1 MNRTVKCEYCQSVV
15 DARER
20 YCPSCG
26 SPLPEAPPQPTSGNQ
41 AQPVNRRG
49 RAAALLLLLLALL
62 GAGWLITSLIS
73 MAEVGQKG
81 GGFSAALEAIEE
93 DPTDTDSYKVVITSY
108 LEQSRTEMAWNYAF
122 LLVQQA
128 PGEETGSWCVE
139 TFRSHGREIEAVRLA
154 LLSDALSGE
163 SALFPLVAD
172 TTLDTL
178 MPTSPLRQAL
188 ELLLGKS
195 AGLITL
201 ADLQDI
207 TYLSIGSEDPLSG
220 GRTVAIGYNP
230 AGTDAGAVT
239 FQVEG
244 GDLSNGLGLFCF
256 QGLLRLEVREKRVDA
271 EELLLPNL
279 TALATGSGTL
289 TDLTALSSLTDLEEL
304 TILNSPLTS
313 LAGVD
318 ALPNLKS
325 LNLTNTDLTDLSV
338 LPALKGLTSLTLV
351 DNDGL
356 TSVASLAQMSQLTS
370 LSLTGQAIT
379 DLSPIAGLIG
389 LKELSVID
397 TGVRNTAFLTN
408 LTGLTSLTF
417 TSNDEVEQVPE
428 LGGLTNLTR
437 LVLES
442 DEAFES
448 QADMAALTNL
458 TSLELL
464 STKDLS
470 YLLPL
475 SNLEELTLYFTRS
488 ETDLSALAGLTRLRR
503 LDLRGETSF
512 YAIYDTSLVGLSGL
526 RGLPLEELDLGG
538 HTVYGPLDPV
548 LTISTLQV
556 LDLSDV
562 DAEGTNFSL
571 LSGLKELRRLD
582 LSGFRD
588 MVDTPPGPGDL
599 YWSYEAGPASAFVES
614 LAGFTGLEEL
624 DLSNCGVTDISPLSG
639 LTSLTRLDLS
649 GNSIS
654 DLTPLSGLTG
664 LTYLNLSGN
673 PIPDYGPVEDRDGLV
688 LIR

>member
-1 MNRTVKCEYCQSVV
+1 MKATVKCEYCQSVV

-26 SPLPEAPPQPTSGNQ
+26 SPLPEAPSQPPSGVQ
-41 AQPVNRRG
+41 AQPVNRRA
-49 RAAALLLLLLALL
+49 RAGVLLLLLLALL
-62 GAGWLITSLIS
+62 GAGWLTVSLFS
-73 MAEVGQKG
+73 MAG
-81 GGFSAALEAIEE
+81 GGRNSGGLTAALNAIEE
-93 DPTDTDSYKVVITSY
+93 NPADTDSYQVVITSY
-108 LEQSRTEMAWNYAF
+108 LEQSQTELASNYAF
-122 LLVQQA
+122 LLVEQA

-139 TFRSHGREIEAVRLA
+139 AFRSYGRESEAVRLA

-163 SALFPLVAD
+163 SSLFPLVAD
-172 TTLDTL
+172 TTLDAL

-220 GRTVAIGYNP
+220 GRTVAIGYDP
-230 AGTDAGAVT
+230 AGTDAGAVS

-244 GDLSNGLGLFCF
+244 GSLSDGLGLFCF
-256 QGLLRLEVREKRVDA
+256 QGLLRLEVREKQVGA

-279 TALATGSGTL
+279 TALTTGSGTL
-289 TDLTALSSLTDLEEL
+289 TDLTALSSLTGLEEL
-304 TILNSPLTS
+304 TILNCPLTS
-313 LAGVD
+313 LSGVD
-318 ALPNLKS
+318 ALPSLKS
-325 LNLTNTDLTDLSV
+325 LNLTGTDLTDLSV
-338 LPALKGLTSLTLV
+338 LPALEGLTSLTLA

-356 TSVASLAQMSQLTS
+356 TSVASLAQMSQLAS

-379 DLSPIAGLIG
+379 DLSPIAGLTG
-389 LKELSVID
+389 LKELSVHD
-397 TGVRNTAFLTN
+397 TGVRSTAFLTN

-428 LGGLTNLTR
+428 LGGLTGLTH

-448 QADMAALTNL
+448 QADMAALTSL

-464 STKDLS
+464 STKELS

-475 SNLEELTLYFTRS
+475 SHLEELTLYFTRS
-488 ETDLSALAGLTRLRR
+488 ETDLSALAGFPQLRR

-512 YAIYDTSLVGLSGL
+512 YAIYDTSLVGLGGL
-526 RGLPLEELDLGG
+526 QGLPLEELDLGG

-556 LDLSDV
+556 LDLSEV
-562 DAEGTNFSL
+562 DAEGTSFSL

-599 YWSYEAGPASAFVES
+599 YWSYEAGPASAFVEP
-614 LAGFTGLEEL
+614 LAGLTWLEEL
-624 DLSNCGVTDISPLSG
+624 DLSDCGVSDIAPLSG
-639 LTSLTRLDLS
+639 LTGLTRLDLS

-673 PIPDYGPVEDRDGLV
+673 PIPDFSPVEDRDGLI

>member
-1 MNRTVKCEYCQSVV
+1 MKTTVKCEYCQSVV
-15 DARER
+15 DAGER

-26 SPLPEAPPQPTSGNQ
+26 SPLPEAPHQPPSGVQ
-41 AQPVNRRG
+41 APPVSRRA
-49 RAAALLLLLLALL
+49 RAAVLLILLLALL
-62 GAGWLITSLIS
+62 GAGWLTVSLIN
-73 MAEVGQKG
+73 MADGRKG
-81 GGFSAALEAIEE
+81 GGLSAALEAIEE

-108 LEQSRTEMAWNYAF
+108 LEQSQTEIACNYAF
-122 LLVQQA
+122 LLVKQA
-128 PGEETGSWCVE
+128 PDEETGSWCVE
-139 TFRSHGREIEAVRLA
+139 TFRRYGREIEAVRLA

-163 SALFPLVAD
+163 STLFPPVAD

-207 TYLSIGSEDPLSG
+207 TYLSVGSEDPLSG
-220 GRTVAIGYNP
+220 GRTVTIGYDP

-244 GDLSNGLGLFCF
+244 GNLSNGLGLFCF
-256 QGLLRLEVREKRVDA
+256 QGLLRLEVREKQVGA

-279 TALATGSGTL
+279 TALTTGSSTL
-289 TDLTALSSLTDLEEL
+289 TDLTALSSLTNLEEL

-379 DLSPIAGLIG
+379 DLSPIAGLTG
-389 LKELSVID
+389 LRELSVND
-397 TGVRNTAFLTN
+397 TGVRNTAFLAN

-428 LGGLTNLTR
+428 LGGLTSLTQ
-437 LVLES
+437 LVVES

-488 ETDLSALAGLTRLRR
+488 EADLSALAGLTRLRR

-512 YAIYDTSLVGLSGL
+512 YAIYDTSLVGLSSL
-526 RGLPLEELDLGG
+526 QGLPLEELDLGG

-556 LDLSDV
+556 LDLSEA

-599 YWSYEAGPASAFVES
+599 YWSYEAGPASAFVEP
-614 LAGFTGLEEL
+614 LAGLTWLEEL
-624 DLSNCGVTDISPLSG
+624 DLSNCGVTDITPLSG
-639 LTSLTRLDLS
+639 LTSLTWLNLS
-649 GNSIS
+649 DNSIS

-673 PIPDYGPVEDRDGLV
+673 PIPDYGPVEDRDGLI
-688 LIR
+688 LIQ

>member
-1 MNRTVKCEYCQSVV
+1 MKATVKCEYCQSIV
-15 DARER
+15 DAGER

-26 SPLPEAPPQPTSGNQ
+26 SPLPAAPPAPAAAQ
-41 AQPVNRRG
+41 APQASRRS
-49 RAAALLLLLLALL
+49 RAAVLLLLLLALL
-62 GAGWLITSLIS
+62 GAGWVVTALLS
-73 MAEVGQKG
+73 AG
-81 GGFSAALEAIEE
+81 GGGGQGNLESALEAIQN
-93 DPTDTDSYKVVITSY
+93 DTADTDSYEVVIASY
-108 LEQSRTEMAWNYAF
+108 LEQNRTELAWNYAY
-122 LLVQQA
+122 LMVEQA

-139 TFRSHGREIEAVRLA
+139 TFRSYGQEILAVRLA

-163 SALFPLVAD
+163 ATLFPQVAD
-172 TTLDTL
+172 TTLDVL
-178 MPTSPLRQAL
+178 MPGSPLRQAL

-207 TYLSIGSEDPLSG
+207 TYLSVGSEDPLSG
-220 GRTVAIGYNP
+220 GRTVAIGYDP
-230 AGTDAGAVT
+230 AGTEAGAVT

-244 GDLSNGLGLFCF
+244 GDLSDGLGLFCF

-271 EELLLPNL
+271 QEFLLPHL

-289 TDLTALSSLTDLEEL
+289 TDLTPLASLTGLEEL

-370 LSLTGQAIT
+370 LSLSGGAIT
-379 DLSPIAGLIG
+379 DLSPIAGLTG

-397 TGVRNTAFLTN
+397 TGVTNTAFLAG

-428 LGGLTNLTR
+428 LGGLTNLTH

-442 DEAFES
+442 DETFES
-448 QADMAALTNL
+448 QADMAALTAL

-488 ETDLSALAGLTRLRR
+488 ETDLSALGGLTHLRK

-512 YAIYDTSLVGLSGL
+512 YTIYDTSLVGLSGL
-526 RGLPLEELDLGG
+526 QGLPLEELDLGG
-538 HTVYGPLDPV
+538 HSVYGPLDPV
-548 LTISTLQV
+548 LTIPTLQV
-556 LDLSDV
+556 LDLSEV
-562 DAEGTNFSL
+562 DAEGTDFSL
-571 LSGLKELRRLD
+571 LSGLTQLRRLD

-599 YWSYEAGPASAFVES
+599 YWSYEAGPASAFVEP
-614 LAGFTGLEEL
+614 LAGLTWLEEL
-624 DLSNCGVTDISPLSG
+624 DLSDCGVSDITPLAG
-639 LTSLTRLDLS
+639 LTNLTWLDLS
-649 GNSIS
+649 SNSIS

-673 PIPDYGPVEDRDGLV
+673 PIPDYGPVEDRGGLI

>member
-1 MNRTVKCEYCQSVV
+1 MKATVKCEYCQSVV
-15 DARER
+15 DAGER

-26 SPLPEAPPQPTSGNQ
+26 SPLPAAPPPPPAAAQ
-41 AQPVNRRG
+41 APQASRRG
-49 RAAALLLLLLALL
+49 RAVVLLLLLLTLLGVGWLVTALL
-62 GAGWLITSLIS
+62 SI
-73 MAEVGQKG
+73 G
-81 GGFSAALEAIEE
+81 GGGGQGDLESALEAIEN
-93 DPTDTDSYKVVITSY
+93 DTADTDAYEVAITSC
-108 LEQSRTEMAWNYAF
+108 LEQNRTEMAWNYAF
-122 LLVQQA
+122 LMVEQA
-128 PGEETGSWCVE
+128 PGEETGRWCVE
-139 TFRSHGREIEAVRLA
+139 TFRSQGQEILAVRLA
-154 LLSDALSGE
+154 LLSDTLSGE
-163 SALFPLVAD
+163 ATLFPLVAD
-172 TTLDTL
+172 TTVDVL
-178 MPTSPLRQAL
+178 MPGSPLRQAL

-207 TYLSIGSEDPLSG
+207 TYLSVGSEDPLSG
-220 GRTVAIGYNP
+220 GRTVAMGYDP

-256 QGLLRLEVREKRVDA
+256 QGLLRLEVREKQVEA
-271 EELLLPNL
+271 EELLLPHL
-279 TALATGSGTL
+279 TALTTASGTL
-289 TDLTALSSLTDLEEL
+289 TDLTPLSSLTGLEEL

-318 ALPNLKS
+318 ALTGLKS

-379 DLSPIAGLIG
+379 DLSPIAGLTG
-389 LKELSVID
+389 LKELSVND
-397 TGVRNTAFLTN
+397 TGVTNTAFLAG

-428 LGGLTNLTR
+428 LGGLTNLTH

-442 DEAFES
+442 DETFES
-448 QADMAALTNL
+448 QADMAALTAL

-488 ETDLSALAGLTRLRR
+488 ETDLSALGGLTHLRK

-526 RGLPLEELDLGG
+526 QGLPLEELDLGG

-548 LTISTLQV
+548 LTIPTLQV
-556 LDLSDV
+556 LDLSEV
-562 DAEGTNFSL
+562 DAEGTDFSL
-571 LSGLKELRRLD
+571 LSGLTQLRRLD

-599 YWSYEAGPASAFVES
+599 YWSYEAGPASAFVEP
-614 LAGFTGLEEL
+614 LAGLTWLEEL
-624 DLSNCGVTDISPLSG
+624 DLSDCGVSDITPLAG

-649 GNSIS
+649 GNSVS

-664 LTYLNLSGN
+664 LTYLNVSGN
-673 PIPDYGPVEDRDGLV
+673 PIPDYGPVEDRDGLI

>member
-1 MNRTVKCEYCQSVV
+1 MKTTVKCEYCQSVV
-15 DARER
+15 DARQR

-26 SPLPEAPPQPTSGNQ
+26 SPLPEAQHQSPSVDQQP
-41 AQPVNRRG
+41 ANRRT
-49 RAAALLLLLLALL
+49 RSVVPLLLLLVLL
-62 GAGWLITSLIS
+62 GASWLSFSLIN
-73 MAEVGQKG
+73 MTDAGQNG
-81 GGFSAALEAIEE
+81 GGFSAALETIEE
-93 DPTDTDSYKVVITSY
+93 DPTDVDSYKIVITNY
-108 LEQSRTEMAWNYAF
+108 LEQNRTDMAYNYAF
-122 LLVQQA
+122 LLVKQA
-128 PGEETGSWCVE
+128 PDEETGRWCME
-139 TFRSHGREIEAVRLA
+139 IFQNYGLEIEAVRFA

-163 SALFPLVAD
+163 SFFFPLVAD

-188 ELLLGKS
+188 ELRLGKS
-195 AGLITL
+195 ASLITL

-220 GRTVAIGYNP
+220 GRTVTIGYDP
-230 AGTDAGAVT
+230 TGTDVGAVT

-244 GDLSNGLGLFCF
+244 GNLNNGLGLFCF
-256 QGLLRLEVREKRVDA
+256 QGLLRLEVHENQVGT

-279 TALATGSGTL
+279 IALTTSSGTL
-289 TDLTALSSLTDLEEL
+289 TDLTDLSSLTNLEEL

-356 TSVASLAQMSQLTS
+356 TSVASLTQMSQLTR

-379 DLSPIAGLIG
+379 DLSPIAGLTG
-389 LKELSVID
+389 LKELSVCD
-397 TGVRNTAFLTN
+397 TGVRSTAFLTN

-428 LGGLTNLTR
+428 LGGLTNLTH

-442 DEAFES
+442 DETFES
-448 QADMAALTNL
+448 QSDMAALTAL

-488 ETDLSALAGLTRLRR
+488 ETDLSPLAGLTKLRR

-512 YAIYDTSLVGLSGL
+512 YAIYDTSLVGLGGL
-526 RGLPLEELDLGG
+526 QNLPLEGLDLGG

-548 LTISTLQV
+548 LTISTLQE
-556 LDLSDV
+556 LDLSEV

-571 LSGLKELRRLD
+571 LSGLQELRRLN

-599 YWSYEAGPASAFVES
+599 YWSYEAGPASTFVEP
-614 LAGFTGLEEL
+614 LVGLTRLEEL
-624 DLSNCGVTDISPLSG
+624 NLSNCGVTDITPLSQ
-639 LTSLTRLDLS
+639 LTSLTWLDLS

-654 DLTPLSGLTG
+654 NLTPLSGLVG

-673 PIPDYGPVEDRDGLV
+673 PIPDYGPVEDRDGLI

>member
-1 MNRTVKCEYCQSVV
+1 MKTTVKCEYCQSVV
-15 DARER
+15 DAGER

-26 SPLPEAPPQPTSGNQ
+26 SPLPQAPSQPPSGSQ
-41 AQPVNRRG
+41 AQPVNRRA
-49 RAAALLLLLLALL
+49 RAGVLLLLLLALL
-62 GAGWLITSLIS
+62 GAGWLAVSLIN
-73 MAEVGQKG
+73 MADAGRNG
-81 GGFSAALEAIEE
+81 GGLSAALTAIEE
-93 DPTDTDSYKVVITSY
+93 DPADLDSYPVVITSY
-108 LEQSRTEMAWNYAF
+108 LEQGQTEMACHYAF
-122 LLVQQA
+122 LLVKQA

-139 TFRSHGREIEAVRLA
+139 TFRSYGREMDAVQLA

-163 SALFPLVAD
+163 SSLFSQVAD
-172 TTLDTL
+172 TPLDTL
-178 MPTSPLRQAL
+178 MPGSPLRQAL

-195 AGLITL
+195 ASLITL

-220 GRTVAIGYNP
+220 GRTVAIGYDP

-239 FQVEG
+239 LQVEG
-244 GDLSNGLGLFCF
+244 GNLSNGLGLFCF
-256 QGLLRLEVREKRVDA
+256 QGLLRLEVREKQVGA

-279 TALATGSGTL
+279 TALTTGSSTL
-289 TDLTALSSLTDLEEL
+289 TDLTGLSSLANLEEL

-338 LPALKGLTSLTLV
+338 LPARKGLTSLTLA

-379 DLSPIAGLIG
+379 DLSPIAGLTG
-389 LKELSVID
+389 LKELSVHD

-428 LGGLTNLTR
+428 LGGLTNLTQ

-448 QADMAALTNL
+448 QADMASLTALTA
-458 TSLELL
+458 LELL

-475 SNLEELTLYFTRS
+475 SHLEELTLYFTRS
-488 ETDLSALAGLTRLRR
+488 ETDLSPLGGFTRLRR

-526 RGLPLEELDLGG
+526 QDLPLEELDLGG

-548 LTISTLQV
+548 LTISTLQA
-556 LDLSDV
+556 LDLSEV
-562 DAEGTNFSL
+562 DAQGTNFSL
-571 LSGLKELRRLD
+571 LSGLKELRRLN

-599 YWSYEAGPASAFVES
+599 YWSYEAGPASAFVEP
-614 LAGFTGLEEL
+614 LAGLTWLEEL
-624 DLSNCGVTDISPLSG
+624 DLSNCGVTDITPLSG
-639 LTSLTRLDLS
+639 LTGLTWLDLS
-649 GNSIS
+649 GNSVGDLAPLS
-654 DLTPLSGLTG
+654 DLAG

-673 PIPDYGPVEDRDGLV
+673 PIPDYSPVEDRDGLI

>member
-1 MNRTVKCEYCQSVV
+1 MKTTVKCEYCQSVV
-15 DARER
+15 DAGER

-26 SPLPEAPPQPTSGNQ
+26 SPLPQAP
-41 AQPVNRRG
+41 AQPPSEVPVQPVTRRA
-49 RAAALLLLLLALL
+49 RAAVLLLLLLALL
-62 GAGWLITSLIS
+62 GAGWLTVSLIS
-73 MAEVGQKG
+73 MVEIGRNG
-81 GGFSAALEAIEE
+81 GGLSAALEAIEE
-93 DPTDTDSYKVVITSY
+93 DPTDTDSYQVVITSY
-108 LEQSRTEMAWNYAF
+108 LEQSQTETACRYAF

-139 TFRSHGREIEAVRLA
+139 TFRSYGREIEAVRLA

-163 SALFPLVAD
+163 SSLFPLVAD
-172 TTLDTL
+172 TPLDTL

-201 ADLQDI
+201 SDLQDI
-207 TYLSIGSEDPLSG
+207 TYLSVGSEDPLSG
-220 GRTVAIGYNP
+220 GRMVAIGYDP

-239 FQVEG
+239 VQVEG
-244 GDLSNGLGLFCF
+244 GSLSNGLGLFCF
-256 QGLLRLEVREKRVDA
+256 QGLLRLEVREKQVGA

-279 TALATGSGTL
+279 TALTTGSNTL
-289 TDLTALSSLTDLEEL
+289 TDLTDLSTLTELEEL

-318 ALPNLKS
+318 ALPNLRS

-370 LSLTGQAIT
+370 LSLTGAAIT
-379 DLSPIAGLIG
+379 DLSPIAGLTG
-389 LKELSVID
+389 LKELSVND

-408 LTGLTSLTF
+408 LTGLTALTF

-428 LGGLTNLTR
+428 LGGLTSLTH

-448 QADMAALTNL
+448 QADMAALTAL

-488 ETDLSALAGLTRLRR
+488 EADLSPLAGLTRLRR

-526 RGLPLEELDLGG
+526 RSLPLEELDLGG

-556 LDLSDV
+556 LDLSQA

-588 MVDTPPGPGDL
+588 MVDTPPGPGEL

-614 LAGFTGLEEL
+614 LAGLTWLEEL
-624 DLSNCGVTDISPLSG
+624 DLSNCEVTDIAPLSG
-639 LTSLTRLDLS
+639 LTGLTWLDLS
-649 GNSIS
+649 GNRIG

-673 PIPDYGPVEDRDGLV
+673 PIPDYGPVEDRDGLI

>member
-1 MNRTVKCEYCQSVV
+1 MKTTVKCEYCQSVV

-26 SPLPEAPPQPTSGNQ
+26 SPLPEAPPPAPAAAQ
-41 AQPVNRRG
+41 APQASRRG
-49 RAAALLLLLLALL
+49 RAAVLLLLLLALL
-62 GAGWLITSLIS
+62 GAGWLTSSLIS
-73 MAEVGQKG
+73 MAGVSQTG
-81 GGFSAALEAIEE
+81 GGLSDALEAIEA
-93 DPTDTDSYKVVITSY
+93 DPTDTKSYEVVITNC

-122 LLVQQA
+122 LLLKQA
-128 PGEETGSWCVE
+128 PGEETGSWCME
-139 TFRSHGREIEAVRLA
+139 TFRSYGREIEAVRLA
-154 LLSDALSGE
+154 LLSDTLSGE
-163 SALFPLVAD
+163 ATLFPLVAD

-178 MPTSPLRQAL
+178 MPGSPLRQAL

-201 ADLQDI
+201 ADLQNI
-207 TYLSIGSEDPLSG
+207 TYLSVGSEDPLSG
-220 GRTVAIGYNP
+220 GRTVAIGYDP
-230 AGTDAGAVT
+230 AGTAAGAVT

-244 GDLSNGLGLFCF
+244 GSLSNGLGLFCF
-256 QGLLRLEVREKRVDA
+256 QGLLRLEVREKQVGA

-279 TALATGSGTL
+279 IALTTGSNTL
-289 TDLTALSSLTDLEEL
+289 TDLTALSSLTGLEEL

-318 ALPNLKS
+318 ALPSLKS

-379 DLSPIAGLIG
+379 DLSPIAGLTG
-389 LKELSVID
+389 LRELSVND
-397 TGVRNTAFLTN
+397 TGVRNTAFLAG

-428 LGGLTNLTR
+428 LGGLTNLTH

-448 QADMAALTNL
+448 QADMAALTAL

-488 ETDLSALAGLTRLRR
+488 ETDLSALGGLTHLRK

-526 RGLPLEELDLGG
+526 QGLPLEELDLGG

-556 LDLSDV
+556 LDLSEA

-571 LSGLKELRRLD
+571 LSGLKELRRLN

-599 YWSYEAGPASAFVES
+599 YWSYEAGPASAFVEP
-614 LAGFTGLEEL
+614 LAWLTWLEEL
-624 DLSNCGVTDISPLSG
+624 DLSNCGVTDIAPLSG

-664 LTYLNLSGN
+664 LTWLNLSGN
-673 PIPDYGPVEDRDGLV
+673 PIPDYGPVEDRDGLI

>member
-1 MNRTVKCEYCQSVV
+1 MKTTVKCEYCQSVV
-15 DARER
+15 DAGER

-26 SPLPEAPPQPTSGNQ
+26 SPLPEAPHQPPSGVQ
-41 AQPVNRRG
+41 APPVSRRA
-49 RAAALLLLLLALL
+49 RAAVLLILLLALL
-62 GAGWLITSLIS
+62 GAGWLTVSLIN
-73 MAEVGQKG
+73 MADGRKG
-81 GGFSAALEAIEE
+81 GGLSAALEAIEE

-108 LEQSRTEMAWNYAF
+108 LEQSQTEIACNYAF
-122 LLVQQA
+122 LLVKQA
-128 PGEETGSWCVE
+128 PDEETGSWCVE
-139 TFRSHGREIEAVRLA
+139 TFRRYGREIEAVRLA

-163 SALFPLVAD
+163 STLFPPVAD

-207 TYLSIGSEDPLSG
+207 TSLSVGSEDPLSG
-220 GRTVAIGYNP
+220 GRTVTIGYDP

-244 GDLSNGLGLFCF
+244 GNLSNGLGLFCF
-256 QGLLRLEVREKRVDA
+256 QGLLRLEVREKQVGA

-279 TALATGSGTL
+279 TALTTGSSTL
-289 TDLTALSSLTDLEEL
+289 TDLTALSSLTNLEEL

-379 DLSPIAGLIG
+379 DLSPIAGLTG
-389 LKELSVID
+389 LRELSVND
-397 TGVRNTAFLTN
+397 TGVRNTAFLAN

-428 LGGLTNLTR
+428 LGGLTSLTQ
-437 LVLES
+437 LVVES

-488 ETDLSALAGLTRLRR
+488 EADLSALAGLTRLRR

-512 YAIYDTSLVGLSGL
+512 YAIYDTSLVGLSSL
-526 RGLPLEELDLGG
+526 QGLPLEELDLGG

-556 LDLSDV
+556 LDLSEA

-599 YWSYEAGPASAFVES
+599 YWSYEAGPASAFVEP
-614 LAGFTGLEEL
+614 LAGLTWLEEL
-624 DLSNCGVTDISPLSG
+624 DLSNCGVTDITPLSG
-639 LTSLTRLDLS
+639 LTSLTWLNLS
-649 GNSIS
+649 DNSIS

-673 PIPDYGPVEDRDGLV
+673 PIPDYGPVEDRDGLI
-688 LIR
+688 LIQ

>member
-1 MNRTVKCEYCQSVV
+1 MKTTVKCEYCQSVV
-15 DARER
+15 DAGER

-26 SPLPEAPPQPTSGNQ
+26 SPLPEVPLQPLSGSQAP
-41 AQPVNRRG
+41 PVNRRA
-49 RAAALLLLLLALL
+49 RAAVLLFLLLALV
-62 GAGWLITSLIS
+62 GTSWLTISLIR
-73 MAEVGQKG
+73 MAGVGQNG
-81 GGFSAALEAIEE
+81 SGLSTALKAIEE
-93 DPTDTDSYKVVITSY
+93 DPADTDSYKVVITSC
-108 LEQSRTEMAWNYAF
+108 LEQSQTEMACNYAF
-122 LLVQQA
+122 SLVKQA

-139 TFRSHGREIEAVRLA
+139 TFRRYGREIEAVRLA

-163 SALFPLVAD
+163 SSLFPLVAE

-207 TYLSIGSEDPLSG
+207 TYLSIGSEDHLSG
-220 GRTVAIGYNP
+220 GRTVAIGYDP
-230 AGTDAGAVT
+230 AGTDTGAVT

-244 GDLSNGLGLFCF
+244 GSLNNGLGLFCF
-256 QGLLRLEVREKRVDA
+256 QGLLGLEVREKAVGT

-279 TALATGSGTL
+279 TALTTGSNTL

-313 LAGVD
+313 LSGVD
-318 ALPNLKS
+318 TLPNLKS
-325 LNLTNTDLTDLSV
+325 LNLTNTDLADLSV

-351 DNDGL
+351 DNDSL
-356 TSVASLAQMSQLTS
+356 TSVASLAQMSQLTN

-379 DLSPIAGLIG
+379 DLSPIAGLTG
-389 LKELSVID
+389 LKELSVNN
-397 TGVRNTAFLTN
+397 TGVSNTAFLTN
-408 LTGLTSLTF
+408 LTSLTSLTF

-428 LGGLTNLTR
+428 LGGLTSLTQ

-448 QADMAALTNL
+448 QADMTGLTAL

-464 STKDLS
+464 STKDLG

-488 ETDLSALAGLTRLRR
+488 ETDLSPLAGFSRLRL

-526 RGLPLEELDLGG
+526 QNLPLEELDLGG

-556 LDLSDV
+556 LDLSEV

-571 LSGLKELRRLD
+571 LSGLKALRWLN

-599 YWSYEAGPASAFVES
+599 YWSYEAGPASAFVEP
-614 LAGFTGLEEL
+614 LAGLTQLEEL
-624 DLSNCGVTDISPLSG
+624 NLSNCGVTDITPLSG
-639 LTSLTRLDLS
+639 LASLSRLDLS
-649 GNSIS
+649 GNNIS
-654 DLTPLSGLTG
+654 DLTPLSGLSG

-673 PIPDYGPVEDRDGLV
+673 PIPDYDPVEDWDGLI